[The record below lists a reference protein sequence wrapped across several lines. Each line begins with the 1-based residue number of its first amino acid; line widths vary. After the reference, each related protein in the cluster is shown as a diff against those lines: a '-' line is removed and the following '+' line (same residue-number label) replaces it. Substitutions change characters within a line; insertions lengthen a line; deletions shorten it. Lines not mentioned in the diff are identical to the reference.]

1 MSNSVEQTERK
12 AEREKLM
19 LLKGKKIYVQELTKQ
34 VTLLEQLLLDL
45 SKQYDLGKSKHI
57 YLIAHTIKGS
67 APIFGFNRVGKMGEL
82 LVHLWGWTQ
91 EDHPAEPIEGI
102 LPTFIKCL
110 EISKGHVVQLKMEY
124 ELSVKE
130 IEADENGQGEKREFS
145 EVARF
150 RLLLIDDD
158 DVFRLYLVQRLQMLG
173 YQVDEAADVYTAQ
186 MKLRERKYDLIT
198 LDLLM
203 YPKSGYELFE
213 FLKKDPTLKWIPLIV
228 LSGREDIQDKVRC
241 LHLGADDYVVKPF
254 QFEELEARI
263 YRLLLR
269 AKLLEQMAFCDSL
282 TGVYNRRYFD
292 HQLRIEM
299 QRIQRYPSSITM
311 AFIDIDEFKQVNDT
325 YGHQI
330 GDRVLQGLGHLLQ
343 QNIRQIDLL
352 ARYGGEEFVIVFPN
366 TTADEAYRIVC
377 KLSQKV
383 NEKPIFENNSE
394 KLFITFSAGI
404 AGWHP
409 NLPIEDW
416 IELADSAMYQAK
428 SLGRNRV
435 ILAGSILQVHKEQSL
450 TASSRK
456 KVLIADNDPMIESI
470 LKMKLESLS
479 VDVIV
484 AKNEAEVLRMLVS
497 NPIDLLIV
505 DSAILDLNN
514 GLFVNQWE
522 SISQSKRIK
531 LFILS
536 SQKKEATISQS
547 FMLEASDYMT
557 KPFSMVE
564 FEFCIK
570 RLLKIEE

>member
-1 MSNSVEQTERK
+1 VSNSVGQAERK
-12 AEREKLM
+12 EEKEKL
-19 LLKGKKIYVQELTKQ
+19 LRAKGKKIYVQELIKQ
-34 VTLLEQLLLDL
+34 VILLEQLLLDL
-45 SKQYDLGKSKHI
+45 VKQYDLGKSKHF
-57 YLIAHTIKGS
+57 YHIAHTIKGS
-67 APIFGFNRVGKMGEL
+67 APIFGLNRVGKIGEL

-91 EDHPAEPIEGI
+91 EEHSVEPIEGI
-102 LPTFIKCL
+102 FSTFLKCL
-110 EISKGHVVQLKMEY
+110 EISKGHVDQLKMEY
-124 ELSVKE
+124 ELSAKE
-130 IEADENGQGEKREFS
+130 VEADEKGQGEQKEFS
-145 EVARF
+145 EVANF

-173 YQVDEAADVYTAQ
+173 YQVDDAADVFTAQ
-186 MKLRERKYDLIT
+186 IKLRERKYDLIT

-213 FLKKDPTLKWIPLIV
+213 FLKGDPTFKWIPLVV

-263 YRLLLR
+263 YRLLSR

-292 HQLRIEM
+292 HQLRIEL
-299 QRIQRYPSSITM
+299 QRIQRYPSSMTM
-311 AFIDIDEFKQVNDT
+311 VFIDIDEFKQVNDT

-343 QNIRQIDLL
+343 QNLRQIDLL

-366 TTADEAYRIVC
+366 TTEDEACHIVR

-383 NEKPIFENNSE
+383 SDKPIFQDEKD

-404 AGWHP
+404 AGW
-409 NLPIEDW
+409 NSTLSLEDW
-416 IELADSAMYQAK
+416 VKLADSAMYQAK
-428 SLGRNRV
+428 SQGRNRV
-435 ILAGSILQVHKEQSL
+435 VLAGDKLQVQKEKDL
-450 TASSRK
+450 TAVLRK

-470 LKMKLESLS
+470 LKMKLDSLA
-479 VDVIV
+479 VDVFV
-484 AKNEAEVLRMLVS
+484 ARNEAEVFQILES
-497 NPIDLLIV
+497 NLIDLLIV
-505 DSAILDLNN
+505 DSALLNLTN
-514 GLFVNQWE
+514 GMLVNQWE
-522 SISQSKRIK
+522 SISQRKKLK

-536 SQKKEATISQS
+536 TQKNEETISQG
-547 FMLEASDYMT
+547 FMLEANDYMT

-570 RLLKIEE
+570 RLLEIED